1 MSGYAT
7 YQACEFFRAP
17 DDSSYL
23 ASLHF
28 GYRLEI
34 VKSYSW
40 CERQMKL
47 PTGWLSSFS
56 SKVLLWAIG
65 CLLVSPHS
73 VFAQEVA
80 SYDYTN
86 ASHSDRSHPPLPPT
100 SPKRLPNGMLAVEG
114 VCGGI
119 GGNPWLAVSL
129 VSLDRD
135 SYAFGD
141 EFIFVLRVKALY
153 TTRVPFRAS
162 LAEIEP
168 SDPNV
173 SYEWIPLRISVELRS
188 LAHRPVLI
196 PLLSLYGSKAL
207 PESEI
212 DLKAGEWI
220 ELRGKARMNW
230 DNLQH
235 EVLPPP
241 QEKSVLPLPLK
252 RVEEF
257 TASAFASRGEGFR
270 YDAGTKQEFRVC
282 HSYEQSLGADS
293 VHVSVTPRGKL

>member
-1 MSGYAT
+1 VG
-7 YQACEFFRAP
+7 FFGHQTNP
-17 DDSSYL
+17 KYL
-23 ASLHF
+23 AGLHF

-34 VKSYSW
+34 VKRDSW
-40 CERQMKL
+40 CEGQMKL
-47 PTGWLSSFS
+47 PTGWLSSFR

-65 CLLVSPHS
+65 CLLLIPHS

-86 ASHSDRSHPPLPPT
+86 TKHSDRLHPPLPPP

-119 GGNPWLAVSL
+119 SGNPWLAVSL

-153 TTRVPFRAS
+153 STRVPFRAS

-173 SYEWIPLRISVELRS
+173 SYEWIPLRISIELRS
-188 LAHRPVLI
+188 LAHRSVLV

-207 PESEI
+207 PESGI
-212 DLKAGEWI
+212 DLKAGKWI
-220 ELRGKARMNW
+220 ELRGKSRMKW

-235 EVLPPP
+235 EVLPPA
-241 QEKSVLPLPLK
+241 QEKNVLRLPLK
-252 RVEEF
+252 RAEEF
-257 TASAFASRGEGFR
+257 TASAFASRGDGFR
-270 YDAGTKQEFRVC
+270 YDAETKQEFRVC
-282 HSYEQSLGADS
+282 HSYEQSFGADS